1 MKRSW
6 TVAHAKPSRN
16 LALTSFT
23 RSRLG
28 QRSEKRILVIEP
40 MQDANQPKISPQTLR
55 DFPLAGA
62 SLAGRDASSLKR
74 TSAKLTAEGLRIT
87 RPRIAILTAPL
98 APPILSIARPYRG
111 PRRRRESSDD
121 RALALLYSVRSR
133 ARGEKTAWQT
143 QLQHSAPSPTANAA
157 RSWVSR
163 WAAAKRSAPASASTI
178 SPRRLG
184 TAAPQRSVTSPP
196 AAKPSSTIRLEP
208 TPHSNGSVSAAVG
221 RTRYPPPK
229 CAPPFSDGRPAPLR
243 RVGPRVG
250 GDRAAALPLSPP
262 RCALANSHAQVDGHS
277 PPNCSCPLRSPAVP
291 PCVPSPVPPPSPL

>member
-1 MKRSW
+1 MAGLLSTGGILLAQLFDGIVQTEANEVVGFTIKARIFLADEGYNVGEIKVFHMKRRW

-62 SLAGRDASSLKR
+62 SLAGKDASSLKR

-98 APPILSIARPYRG
+98 APPILSIARPYLG

-133 ARGEKTAWQT
+133 ARGEKTAW
-143 QLQHSAPSPTANAA
+143 
-157 RSWVSR
+157 
-163 WAAAKRSAPASASTI
+163 
-178 SPRRLG
+178 
-184 TAAPQRSVTSPP
+184 
-196 AAKPSSTIRLEP
+196 
-208 TPHSNGSVSAAVG
+208 
-221 RTRYPPPK
+221 
-229 CAPPFSDGRPAPLR
+229 
-243 RVGPRVG
+243 
-250 GDRAAALPLSPP
+250 
-262 RCALANSHAQVDGHS
+262 
-277 PPNCSCPLRSPAVP
+277 
-291 PCVPSPVPPPSPL
+291 